1 MQPATR
7 RLACT
12 ATLLYIAAYLLTIVL
27 HELAHATMA
36 LALGDHPV
44 LYNTSVQNTNPQL
57 SNAAHVLIAA
67 AGPVFSLLQGVAL
80 LPLLR
85 RSRGAGAGSLFWL
98 YMSVFGLINF
108 FGYLLIA
115 PLVAGGDTGQIVA
128 RLHVPAAAQWAVAVG
143 SLLGLGLL
151 IGSTAPLFLRHLPTG
166 AQATPAARADGMRAL
181 LLWPWLVGSVVLVL
195 LALPAPHPAIVANM
209 FMSPMVLRRAYRL
222 ALTGPAVATPATE
235 VPHWPWGLALVVLA
249 VAVGFRLLGHGIAW

>member
-12 ATLLYIAAYLLTIVL
+12 AILLYIAAYLLTIVL

-67 AGPVFSLLQGVAL
+67 AGPVFSLVQGLTL

-85 RSRGAGAGSLFWL
+85 RSRGSGAGSLFWL
-98 YMSVFGLINF
+98 YMCVFGLINF

-128 RLHVPAAAQWAVAVG
+128 RLHVPAAAQWAVAAG
-143 SLLGLGLL
+143 GLLGLSLL
-151 IGSTAPLFLRHLPTG
+151 IGSTAPLFLRHLSTA
-166 AQATPAARADGMRAL
+166 AQAAPAARTSGMRAL

-195 LALPAPHPAIVANM
+195 LALPAPQLVIVANM
-209 FMSPMVLRRAYRL
+209 FMSPMVLSRAYRRAL
-222 ALTGPAVATPATE
+222 AGPAVATTATE
-235 VPHWPWGLALVVLA
+235 VQRAPWGLAVVVLVA
-249 VAVGFRLLGHGIAW
+249 AVGFRLLGQGIAW

>member
-12 ATLLYIAAYLLTIVL
+12 AFLLYIAAYLLTIVL

-36 LALGDHPV
+36 LALGDQPI
-44 LYNTSVQNTNPQL
+44 LYNTSVQNTNPRL

-67 AGPVFSLLQGVAL
+67 AGPVFSLLQGVTL

-85 RSRGAGAGSLFWL
+85 RGRGAGAGSLFWL
-98 YMSVFGLINF
+98 YMCVFGLINF

-128 RLHVPAAAQWAVAVG
+128 RLHVPVAAQWAVAVA
-143 SLLGLGLL
+143 SLLSLGLL
-151 IGSTAPLFLRHLPTG
+151 IGSTAPLFLRHLPTEM
-166 AQATPAARADGMRAL
+166 QAAPAARTEGMRAL

-222 ALTGPAVATPATE
+222 ALTGPAVATPAAE
-235 VPHWPWGLALVVLA
+235 VRQWPWGLALMVLV
-249 VAVGFRLLGHGIAW
+249 VAVGFRLLGHGLAW

>member
-1 MQPATR
+1 MHPATR

-44 LYNTSVQNTNPQL
+44 LYNTSVQNTNPRL

-67 AGPVFSLLQGVAL
+67 AGPVFSLVQGLAL

-85 RSRGAGAGSLFWL
+85 RGRGASIGSLFWL

-128 RLHVPAAAQWAVAVG
+128 RLHVPAAAQWTVAAG
-143 SLLGLGLL
+143 GLLGLSLF
-151 IGSTAPLFLRHLPTG
+151 IGSTAPLFLRHLPTA
-166 AQATPAARADGMRAL
+166 AQATPATRTSGMRAL

-195 LALPAPHPAIVANM
+195 LALPAPQLVIVANM

-222 ALTGPAVATPATE
+222 ALTGPAVATTATE
-235 VPHWPWGLALVVLA
+235 VGHWPWALALVVLA
-249 VAVGFRLLGHGIAW
+249 GAIGFRLLGRGIAW

>member
-1 MQPATR
+1 MHPATR

-12 ATLLYIAAYLLTIVL
+12 AILLYIAAYLLTIVL

-44 LYNTSVQNTNPQL
+44 LYNTSVLNTNPQL

-67 AGPVFSLLQGVAL
+67 AGPVFSLVQGLAL

-85 RSRGAGAGSLFWL
+85 RSRGSGAGSLFWL
-98 YMSVFGLINF
+98 YMCVFGLINF

-128 RLHVPAAAQWAVAVG
+128 RLHVPAAAQWAVAAG
-143 SLLGLGLL
+143 GLLGLSLL
-151 IGSTAPLFLRHLPTG
+151 IGSTAPLFLRHLPAA
-166 AQATPAARADGMRAL
+166 AQAAPAARASGMRAL
-181 LLWPWLVGSVVLVL
+181 LLWPWLVGSVVLVV
-195 LALPAPHPAIVANM
+195 LALPAPQLVIVANM
-209 FMSPMVLRRAYRL
+209 FMSPMVLSRAYRRAL
-222 ALTGPAVATPATE
+222 AGPAVATTATE
-235 VPHWPWGLALVVLA
+235 VAHWPWALALVVLT